1 MPRWSVLVVDDYPD
15 TRELLSVA
23 LEIAGYGVVLAES
36 GREAMS
42 LARAVHP
49 DAVVMDIYMPDMDGI
64 ATTRWLRS
72 QPDLATIPV
81 VAHTA
86 RPGGLAGVE
95 GLFDAICRKPCSPD
109 LLVGLLEQ
117 ALQGKN
123 GEP

>member
-1 MPRWSVLVVDDYPD
+1 VVDDYPD

-64 ATTRWLRS
+64 ATTQWLRS
-72 QPDLATIPV
+72 QPDLAMIPV

-86 RPGGLAGVE
+86 RPGGLAGME
-95 GLFDAICRKPCSPD
+95 GLFDAICGKPCPPD
-109 LLVGLLEQ
+109 VLVGLLQQ
-117 ALQGKN
+117 ALQGKA
-123 GEP
+123 GES